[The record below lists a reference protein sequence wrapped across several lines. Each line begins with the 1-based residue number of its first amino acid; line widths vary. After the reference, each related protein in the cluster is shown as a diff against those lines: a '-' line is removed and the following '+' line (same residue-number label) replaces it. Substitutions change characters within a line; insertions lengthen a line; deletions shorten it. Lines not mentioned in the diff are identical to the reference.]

1 MGVMATASGNCH
13 DKGVLNPV
21 ITMSDEVKYP
31 TPRSEVQVP
40 AASHSP
46 AYSPAPYG
54 YDAYEKYYKH
64 ACEVCVPI
72 VLKVPV
78 FVSPIVI
85 EKAPLCA
92 EKIGY

>member
-1 MGVMATASGNCH
+1 MVTSPGNRH

-21 ITMSDEVKYP
+21 IIMSDEIKYP

-40 AASHSP
+40 TASHSP
-46 AYSPAPYG
+46 AYSPYSH
-54 YDAYEKYYKH
+54 DAYEKYYKH